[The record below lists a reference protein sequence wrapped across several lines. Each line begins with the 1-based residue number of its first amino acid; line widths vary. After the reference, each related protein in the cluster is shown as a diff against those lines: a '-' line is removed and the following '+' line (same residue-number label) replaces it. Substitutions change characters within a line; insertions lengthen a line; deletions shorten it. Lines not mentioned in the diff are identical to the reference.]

1 MLWKI
6 QPVVAQDTSVWRV
19 GIADVVITPTE
30 PIWMAGFAGRKNPSQ
45 GVLNDL
51 HAKALAIED
60 QAGTR
65 LVILS
70 TDLIAFPRSLR
81 NEIAQSL
88 RSQHQVPDEGFLMN
102 CSHTHGG
109 PVIVDDFEMDVLY
122 PLTDEQQEVVK
133 RYFASL
139 KEKLKQVSDQ
149 AIRDLRPA
157 KLGYSSARCGF
168 AMNRRLPT
176 KDSFANSPNPAGP
189 VDHSVPVLRIDN
201 LDGTLRAVMF
211 GYACHNTSMVSDNYR
226 ITSDYAGFAQDHFEM
241 AHKGVKAMFLM
252 GCGGDQNAY
261 PRGTEELSSLHG
273 RALATA
279 IDAALLPAAQPV
291 IGPLRMALEDVPLA
305 FDRMNKEQLLA
316 EQASRDQ
323 YASRRGKLLLER
335 LEVEGQ
341 LRPSYDF
348 PLQVI
353 RFGNSLTIV
362 AFAGETVVDY
372 ALRAKRELKIGPVWV
387 AGYCN
392 DVFAYIPSERVLREG
407 GYEGGGAMR
416 YSVHP
421 GPFSSGIEQTIFAKL
436 DQLFQRSNPPVP

>member
-1 MLWKI
+1 
-6 QPVVAQDTSVWRV
+6 
-19 GIADVVITPTE
+19 
-30 PIWMAGFAGRKNPSQ
+30 
-45 GVLNDL
+45 
-51 HAKALAIED
+51 
-60 QAGTR
+60 
-65 LVILS
+65 
-70 TDLIAFPRSLR
+70 
-81 NEIAQSL
+81 
-88 RSQHQVPDEGFLMN
+88 MN

-226 ITSDYAGFAQDHFEM
+226 ITSDYAGFAQDYFEL

-372 ALRAKRELKIGPVWV
+372 ALRAKRELNIGPVWV